1 MNQKELTALTNEELL
16 QEVKKSKS
24 RRIFDAAMMGFLIG
38 VVIFSVVKKGWGL
51 LSFLPVIYIP
61 IAARNNNRSKALKA
75 LLKERGLK

>member
-1 MNQKELTALTNEELL
+1 MNQKELTALTNDELL

-24 RRIFDAAMMGFLIG
+24 SSIFDAAMIGFLIG
-38 VVIFSVVKKGWGL
+38 VVIFSAVKKGWGL

-61 IAARNNNRSKALKA
+61 IAARNNNRRKALNA